1 MRFERRGYSS
11 RMKFKTGLAV
21 GLAAGYWFASQ
32 SNEQRKAQLDDLV
45 SRLRDDP
52 RVQRV
57 SNAVE
62 HRVKD
67 VTNRTSE
74 TVAEKVEPEQVAK
87 TPSAG
92 TTSSKPA
99 TKSA

>member
-1 MRFERRGYSS
+1 
-11 RMKFKTGLAV
+11 MKFKTGLAV

-45 SRLRDDP
+45 SRVRDDP

-62 HRVKD
+62 HRVRD

-74 TVAEKVEPEQVAK
+74 TMADKLEPESQATGK
-87 TPSAG
+87 TSG
-92 TTSSKPA
+92 TSSNKTA
-99 TKSA
+99 TRQSA

>member
-1 MRFERRGYSS
+1 MR
-11 RMKFKTGLAV
+11 FKTGLAV

-32 SNEQRKAQLDDLV
+32 SNEKRKAQLDELV
-45 SRLRDDP
+45 ARVRDDP

-62 HRVKD
+62 HRIRD

-74 TVAEKVEPEQVAK
+74 TVADKLEPEQGA
-87 TPSAG
+87 TASTAG
-92 TTSSKPA
+92 TTSTATATKPA
-99 TKSA
+99 KRTA

>member
-1 MRFERRGYSS
+1 
-11 RMKFKTGLAV
+11 MKFKTGLAV

-45 SRLRDDP
+45 SRVRDDP

-62 HRVKD
+62 HRVRD

-74 TVAEKVEPEQVAK
+74 TMADKLEPESPAEAK
-87 TPSAG
+87 TSSAA
-92 TTSSKPA
+92 TSSK
-99 TKSA
+99 TTTRQSA

>member
-1 MRFERRGYSS
+1 
-11 RMKFKTGLAV
+11 MKFKAGLAV

-45 SRLRDDP
+45 SRVRDDP

-62 HRVKD
+62 HRVRD

-74 TVAEKVEPEQVAK
+74 TMADKLEPESPAE
-87 TPSAG
+87 A
-92 TTSSKPA
+92 TTSSAA
-99 TKSA
+99 TSSNPTTRQSV

>member
-1 MRFERRGYSS
+1 
-11 RMKFKTGLAV
+11 MKFKTGLAV

-32 SNEQRKAQLDDLV
+32 SNEQRKAQLDQLV
-45 SRLRDDP
+45 SRVREDP

-57 SNAVE
+57 SDAVE

-67 VTNRTSE
+67 VTNRTSA
-74 TVAEKVEPEQVAK
+74 TVADTVEPERVAK
-87 TPSAG
+87 TPATNS
-92 TTSSKPA
+92 TTKPA

>member
-1 MRFERRGYSS
+1 
-11 RMKFKTGLAV
+11 MKFKTGLAV

-45 SRLRDDP
+45 ARVRDDP

-62 HRVKD
+62 HRVRD

-74 TVAEKVEPEQVAK
+74 TVADKVEPERVAE

-92 TTSSKPA
+92 TTSG
-99 TKSA
+99 KSAKQSA

>member
-1 MRFERRGYSS
+1 
-11 RMKFKTGLAV
+11 MKFKTGLAV

-45 SRLRDDP
+45 SRVRDDP

-62 HRVKD
+62 HRVRD

-74 TVAEKVEPEQVAK
+74 TMADKLEPESPAKAK
-87 TPSAG
+87 TSGSA
-92 TTSSKPA
+92 SSNKTA
-99 TKSA
+99 TRQSA

>member
-1 MRFERRGYSS
+1 
-11 RMKFKTGLAV
+11 MKFKTGLAV

-32 SNEQRKAQLDDLV
+32 SNEQRKAQLDQLV
-45 SRLRDDP
+45 ARVRDDP

-62 HRVKD
+62 HRVRD
-67 VTNRTSE
+67 VTDRTSE
-74 TVAEKVEPEQVAK
+74 TVADKLEPEQATK
-87 TPSAG
+87 TPSTG

-99 TKSA
+99 QQSA